1 MKDLKLFLVFIIGF
15 AIGIIVASLFS
26 DLLRPY
32 FPKVLKPEK
41 EVIEG
46 KVTAKEMNQGK
57 LLFTVA
63 APQGAILVTFSEKLS
78 EIDLLIEEEDM
89 ITLGLH
95 QYEPFVSD
103 PTIRRVVKL
112 EQQNEAAVSRPT
124 PDDASSPFEPET
136 GGLSD
141 EPEEE
146 NSTED
151 SISF

>member
-15 AIGIIVASLFS
+15 VIGISIASLFS
-26 DLLRPY
+26 DLLQPY
-32 FPKVLKPEK
+32 FPEVLKPEK
-41 EVIEG
+41 EAIEG
-46 KVTAKEMNQGK
+46 KVTAKQVKQDK
-57 LLFTVA
+57 LLFTVS

-95 QYEPFVSD
+95 QYEPFVTN
-103 PTIRRVVKL
+103 PTIRRVIKV
-112 EQQNEAAVSRPT
+112 EQRRDKTESRPT
-124 PDDASSPFEPET
+124 PDDSSSPFEPGS
-136 GGLSD
+136 GGLPD

-146 NSTED
+146 NPTEN